1 MLGKTALRLVGTGA
15 ETTGEGM
22 VAIAGGHS
30 VTCMQG
36 GGRNGA
42 EATPAPG
49 KDSRDRDP
57 PHTHTQ
63 GNGREGE
70 ILTPSTVSLETDSE
84 SKSKEGPGQ

>member
-57 PHTHTQ
+57 PRHTHT
-63 GNGREGE
+63 REWE
-70 ILTPSTVSLETDSE
+70 RRRDTD
-84 SKSKEGPGQ
+84 PFNCVVRNRL

>member
-1 MLGKTALRLVGTGA
+1 
-15 ETTGEGM
+15 M
-22 VAIAGGHS
+22 VAIAGRHF

-49 KDSRDRDP
+49 KDSGDRDHTP
-57 PHTHTQ
+57 PQ

-70 ILTPSTVSLETDSE
+70 ILTPSTV
-84 SKSKEGPGQ
+84 